1 MDICY
6 DVHVGFLS
14 VNDRITLTDRLQ
26 RQWFIKAMNKL
37 NQNKRQLSQ
46 YDRDLYRKL
55 RDGYD
60 LVGQS
65 MSITRKQMNHI
76 RQVAMELEQD
86 KYDG

>member
-1 MDICY
+1 MD
-6 DVHVGFLS
+6 G
-14 VNDRITLTDRLQ
+14 RITLTDKLQ
-26 RQWFIKAMNKL
+26 RTWFIHAMNVL
-37 NQNKRQLSQ
+37 NRNKKDLSQ

-76 RQVAMELEQD
+76 RQVAMELEAGE
-86 KYDG
+86 YNG